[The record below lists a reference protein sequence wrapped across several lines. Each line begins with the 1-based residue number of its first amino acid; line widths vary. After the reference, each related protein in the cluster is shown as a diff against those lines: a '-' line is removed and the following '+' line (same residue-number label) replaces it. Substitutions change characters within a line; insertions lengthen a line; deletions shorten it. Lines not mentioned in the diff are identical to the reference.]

1 MGSRRSGSSSRR
13 DVEEE
18 WGEQET
24 EKTTVSRQRIY
35 VFALIAMAL
44 MWGALVYL
52 RGLSQGDPEPESAS
66 VAEEEVEIELDP
78 NFEAASRKA
87 ENVFQLFLKGSDDDR
102 TGLLRD
108 PGDADTMKVF
118 FENLREESGGLNI
131 KRSFFLFARDRFEPP
146 HFLYGVWFAGDQ
158 PRLLAV
164 FWDDSGEQWYEGE
177 PKVDWDCV
185 IARNEGWEEFTNGEI
200 ENATAR
206 LIVRPSQNYEDQFKD
221 SSEWQSYTVWRAGL
235 LKPLNGYV
243 RRGSRADRVLSEQF
257 ESDSGTKP
265 MILKL
270 SKTGSVI
277 SNRQVVIEDVVA
289 KSWILE

>member
-1 MGSRRSGSSSRR
+1 
-13 DVEEE
+13 
-18 WGEQET
+18 
-24 EKTTVSRQRIY
+24 
-35 VFALIAMAL
+35 
-44 MWGALVYL
+44 
-52 RGLSQGDPEPESAS
+52 
-66 VAEEEVEIELDP
+66 
-78 NFEAASRKA
+78 
-87 ENVFQLFLKGSDDDR
+87 
-102 TGLLRD
+102 
-108 PGDADTMKVF
+108 
-118 FENLREESGGLNI
+118 
-131 KRSFFLFARDRFEPP
+131 
-146 HFLYGVWFAGDQ
+146 
-158 PRLLAV
+158 
-164 FWDDSGEQWYEGE
+164 
-177 PKVDWDCV
+177 VDWDCV